1 MLSGNG
7 CHRRPRQDPAL
18 HGRHRRPR
26 QDPTL
31 LGFRHLWVAQSASQ
45 FGTYVSRV
53 VLPLVAA
60 TTLTATPFELGALYA
75 IQNVAFLVIGLPAGV
90 WVDRM
95 RPRTVMVTADIV
107 RAALLASIPLA
118 WWAGALTMTH
128 LLAVGLLL
136 GFASVMFDVAYLSFL
151 PALVRPEDLMAG
163 NSRLETSRSVSQVAG
178 RAAGGGL
185 AGLLSAVN
193 AVGIQVLCYIISAVS
208 LSRIRQDVDPVRHE
222 RRPMLP
228 EIAAGLRYVFTDPLM
243 RAMTCCS
250 ATFSLCYAIAS
261 PLLVVMLV
269 DELKQ
274 PEWAVGAL
282 MATGGIGA
290 LAGAMTSRVVAQ
302 RLGTARV
309 IWLALVTCMPFGLL
323 MPLSSSGWGVLL
335 FAIPWCVLN
344 YGLILYNVAQIS
356 FRQQGCPP
364 EMMAR
369 MNATV
374 RFLIWGVLPLGGIAG
389 GTLGDWAGVRTGL
402 AVAAAGMLLSALW
415 VLASPLRTMRE
426 LPAVPAT
433 T

>member
-1 MLSGNG
+1 MSLMK
-7 CHRRPRQDPAL
+7 HQ
-18 HGRHRRPR
+18 
-26 QDPTL
+26 
-31 LGFRHLWVAQSASQ
+31 GFRHLWVAQSASQ

-60 TTLTATPFELGALYA
+60 TTLSATPFELGALYA
-75 IQNVAFLVIGLPAGV
+75 IQSVAFLVIGLPAGV

-118 WWAGALTMTH
+118 WWAGALTMVH

-151 PALVRPEDLMAG
+151 PALVKPENLMAG
-163 NSRLETSRSVSQVAG
+163 NARLETSRSVPQVAG
-178 RAAGGGL
+178 PAAGGSL

-193 AVGIQVLCYIISAVS
+193 AVGVQVLCYVVSAVS
-208 LSRIRQDVDPVRHE
+208 LSRIRQEVLPVVRE
-222 RRPMLP
+222 RAPMLP

-243 RAMTCCS
+243 RAVTCCS
-250 ATFSLCYAIAS
+250 ATFNLCYAIAS

-282 MATGGIGA
+282 MAAGGIGG
-290 LAGAMTSRVVAQ
+290 LAGAMTSRMVAQ
-302 RLGTARV
+302 RLGSARV
-309 IWLALVTCMPFGLL
+309 MWLALVTCMPFGLL

-335 FAIPWCVLN
+335 FAVPWFVLN

-356 FRQQGCPP
+356 FRQQECPP
-364 EMMAR
+364 EMMTR

-374 RFLIWGVLPLGGIAG
+374 RFLIWGVLPLGGMAG
-389 GTLGDWAGVRTGL
+389 GALGDWAGARTGL
-402 AVAAAGMLLSALW
+402 AVAAAGMLFSALW

-433 T
+433 A